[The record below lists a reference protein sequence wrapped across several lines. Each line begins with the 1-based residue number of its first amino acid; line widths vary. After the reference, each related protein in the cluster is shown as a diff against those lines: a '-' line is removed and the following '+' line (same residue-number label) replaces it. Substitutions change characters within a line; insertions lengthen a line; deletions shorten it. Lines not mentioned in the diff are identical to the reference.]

1 MSIIA
6 AIPVVISFILVI
18 VALVFTPGTVTSKGK
33 YLHADDR
40 TTPLGL
46 KDVAVT
52 VSVLSFTLLM
62 LIISIVLIMKGGK
75 SHPIPNPY

>member
-1 MSIIA
+1 MLP
-6 AIPVVISFILVI
+6 AIPVLISFIFVI
-18 VALVFTPGTVTSKGK
+18 VALVYTPGTVTSKVK
-33 YLHADDR
+33 YVHADDR

-62 LIISIVLIMKGGK
+62 LLISIVLIVMGRKK
-75 SHPIPNPY
+75 